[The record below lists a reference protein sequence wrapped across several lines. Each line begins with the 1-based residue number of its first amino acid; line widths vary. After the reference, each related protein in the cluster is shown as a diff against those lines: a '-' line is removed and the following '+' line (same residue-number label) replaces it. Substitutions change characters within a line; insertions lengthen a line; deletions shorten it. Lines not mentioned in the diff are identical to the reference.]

1 MLQIISAYICLL
13 IMTIGLFIFGRI
25 VLNVKIKISRLQ
37 FILLMVIASITQTVI
52 YLNFNG
58 TIKTLLMGVIEMFFY
73 KYMFKISNKK
83 AIFLTFL
90 YVVILLIT
98 ELLEL
103 FFITEI
109 LKLSRDFCYNTYAG
123 TIISNIFILIIFILI
138 TYIIKKVLRNLVND
152 RVENNTLVIIY
163 SILIAICV
171 LMFFYTL
178 IKEFRFGEDV
188 ILYLIAMLV
197 LASVLFSLIKQTI
210 ENNKLIKKYD
220 KLLEFMTT
228 YENEIEKQRVL
239 RHETKNEFLSIRGKI
254 HDKQNNKEIIAYIDE
269 ILKEKIEVK
278 QEEYAKFGY
287 LPANGIKGLCYLK
300 TQEAQDKGLNTAIN
314 ISKRI
319 KNSNIYVLDIKEQ
332 RDLGK
337 ILGVFLDNAIEA
349 SIKSK
354 AKEFGIES
362 YLNLDKQCKIIIAN
376 SYDEKID
383 LDKIGKERFSTKG
396 KNRGHGLLLV
406 KHIVGNN
413 NIFETKTDIIN
424 GLYIQTVTITKVL
437 PKKPT
442 KKKPSTK

>member
-1 MLQIISAYICLL
+1 MLQIISTYIGIV
-13 IMTIGLFIFGRI
+13 IMMIGVIAFGKI
-25 VLNVKIKISRLQ
+25 VLNKIPQVSNLKLVS
-37 FILLMVIASITQTVI
+37 ILMIICIIHLAI
-52 YLNFNG
+52 YLNFVG
-58 TIKTLLMGVIEMFFY
+58 ITKTIIVSTINTFFY
-73 KYMFKISNKK
+73 KYIFKISIKK
-83 AIFLTFL
+83 SIFLTLL
-90 YVVILLIT
+90 YIIILMIPD
-98 ELLEL
+98 LLEL
-103 FFITEI
+103 IIATDILDVSKEFYYNNFAGSILGNLITCI
-109 LKLSRDFCYNTYAG
+109 LFVIITYVSRKILRKLINTK
-123 TIISNIFILIIFILI
+123 IENNIKVIIFSFL
-138 TYIIKKVLRNLVND
+138 T
-152 RVENNTLVIIY
+152 T
-163 SILIAICV
+163 ICI
-171 LMFFYTL
+171 LMFFFTV

-188 ILYLIAMLV
+188 ILYLIAMII

-210 ENNKLIKKYD
+210 ENSKLTKKYD

-319 KNSNIYVLDIKEQ
+319 KNSNIYGLDIKEQ

-337 ILGVFLDNAIEA
+337 ILGVFLDNALEA

-362 YLNLDKQCKIIIAN
+362 YLNLDKQCQIIIAN

-413 NIFETKTDIIN
+413 NIFKTKTDIIN

-437 PKKPT
+437 PKKTT
-442 KKKPSTK
+442 KKKSSTK